1 MYRLL
6 TTAIEFIA
14 REQGSMVRRNQ
25 HPKLANT
32 IYVHQHYISASDNF
46 EKLPKNSF
54 TPAVLLFCH
63 PESVVL
69 HSHHLHIKRPEGY
82 IFIKY
87 KIMAVPIN
95 KQHKKQTAA
104 DADAIQSQYL
114 TKKE

>member
-25 HPKLANT
+25 HPMCTNT
-32 IYVHQHYISASDNF
+32 ISASDNF

-54 TPAVLLFCH
+54 TPVIMLFCH

-104 DADAIQSQYL
+104 DADALQSQYL